1 MGESKVAEA
10 QPATSYHE
18 DIFGDPNIVMDKDQM
33 LQLLD
38 SPDSN
43 SLYPNTSENLKVCM
57 KRFCPWFVCCWYYW
71 WVSQQAINDVCRLH
85 VVHTFNQ
92 TPDFWLILLAYNSHT
107 GLQRLF
113 SHSVA
118 LDFRGYIDAMTERC
132 RLFDTKYFLYTCI
145 SVQNIPSSCTLD
157 ISVDTAQEFLVEL
170 CENLWELVATALI
183 LCLFSK
189 RLSVCLGM

>member
-43 SLYPNTSENLKVCM
+43 SPYPNTSENLKVCM
-57 KRFCPWFVCCWYYW
+57 KRFCPWFVCCWYCW

-132 RLFDTKYFLYTCI
+132 RLFDTKYFFYLYFCSKYSFFMHFGHFCRYSTRVLGPTMWKPLRTCSYCSD
-145 SVQNIPSSCTLD
+145 SVFIQ
-157 ISVDTAQEFLVEL
+157 
-170 CENLWELVATALI
+170 
-183 LCLFSK
+183 
-189 RLSVCLGM
+189 